1 MKASDLKNPGKLQNN
16 QRLRQEVALAISNI
30 QTSPLADRKAELAA
44 FFADAAS
51 FLGATV
57 TPTNPG
63 VQYPTTTNRLYGTA
77 GDSRLGLSL
86 FTSGRHAYFKSM
98 GLTTWLSSASHGRI
112 QLNPDAQ
119 TAVAGSD
126 TNQMI
131 ARLDADV
138 AKLKAAG
145 VQVVFFIGGT
155 NDYSS
160 SITDAQ
166 TRANILTIINRLK
179 AEGFIPIA
187 IAETPR
193 RAEDT
198 EDVKNRHYALRK
210 WYIETLSQ
218 TCWVADV
225 WRDLCDPLDQRV
237 MTATASTT
245 YDNQHGNPT
254 WQKAFGNRLWH
265 EVSHVFPLA
274 NVLPKQA
281 SDCKTPNCLMTGTTG
296 KIAATATNTTG
307 QVATGF
313 TIEGGDLDGLTT
325 VMSKKTH
332 PEYGEYQVIRVT
344 GTPTKDTNQLS
355 FYVEPTATPALGEKV
370 KGVCE
375 MGWVGTG
382 IVTASLNLLSFPKYF
397 SKIDGDPF
405 SSTLLL
411 PQAHFGTRETS
422 PLLMEADATSY
433 RLYNALHFAVNVPV
447 DATFVIS
454 RMGALPVT

>member
-1 MKASDLKNPGKLQNN
+1 MRASNLPNPGKLQSS
-16 QRLRQEVALAISNI
+16 QRLRREVALAVSDIE
-30 QTSPLADRKAELAA
+30 QSPSTDRKTQLAG
-44 FFADAAS
+44 FFAEVAS
-51 FLGATV
+51 YLGGTV
-57 TPTNPG
+57 TPTPTG
-63 VQYPTTTNRLYGTA
+63 VTYPSTTNRLYGTL

-86 FTSGRHAYFKSM
+86 FTAGRHAYLKSM
-98 GLTTWLSSASHGRI
+98 GLCHWLSSASHGRI

-131 ARLDADV
+131 ARLSADV

-145 VQVVFFIGGT
+145 VTVVFFIGGT

-166 TRANILTIINRLK
+166 TRSNILTIINRLK
-179 AEGFIPIA
+179 TEGFIPIA

-193 RAEDT
+193 RAEDS

-210 WYIETLSQ
+210 WYIETLKD
-218 TCWVADV
+218 TCWVVDV

-237 MTATASTT
+237 MTATAQTT

-265 EVSHVFPLA
+265 EVSHVFPLT
-274 NVLPKQA
+274 NILPKSA
-281 SDCKTPNCLMTGTTG
+281 TDTKTPNPTMTGTG
-296 KIAATATNTTG
+296 GRIATTNTTG

-355 FYVEPTATPALGEKV
+355 FYVEPGTAPALGEKV

-375 MGWVGTG
+375 IGWVGTG
-382 IVTASLNLLSFPKYF
+382 VVTASLNLLSFPKYF
-397 SKIDGDPF
+397 SKIDGDPY
-405 SSTLLL
+405 SSTTLL
-411 PQAHFGTRETS
+411 PTAHIGSRET
-422 PLLMEADATSY
+422 PVLLMEADATAY
-433 RLYNALHFAVNVPV
+433 RLYVPLHFAVNQAV